1 VVVPVVVELPE
12 VVDSVVPEDLVV
24 LEVSDIV
31 VTDIVVLEIVVMD
44 TVVTD
49 VVVMDIVLPVT
60 DVVLVVPVELCV
72 SVTPSPKNTFPY

>member
-1 VVVPVVVELPE
+1 MVVVPVVVELPE
-12 VVDSVVPEDLVV
+12 VVDSVVPEDMVMLDLVV

-31 VTDIVVLEIVVMD
+31 ISD

-49 VVVMDIVLPVT
+49 VVVMDAVLDVT
-60 DVVLVVPVELCV
+60 DVVLVVPVEVCV

>member
-24 LEVSDIV
+24 LKVSDIV
-31 VTDIVVLEIVVMD
+31 VTDIVVTDI
-44 TVVTD
+44 VVTD
-49 VVVMDIVLPVT
+49 IVVTDIVLDVT
-60 DVVLVVPVELCV
+60 DVVLVVPVEVCV